1 MLTLAQHM
9 ASTIY
14 GHSIL
19 NSDSAT
25 LFDLIHRLCRNV
37 FTRDMQEDEAVDLRQ
52 FNFSDEI
59 DVDESLGVAA
69 IRNTAAQRHITQRTN
84 PWTIG
89 SAFVTS
95 SETAMMEQMLCLQSQ
110 ALRVSAGWAE
120 NEESQIN
127 FVVHQV
133 KESMDPDTAH

>member
-9 ASTIY
+9 ASMIY
-14 GHSIL
+14 GHSML
-19 NSDSAT
+19 NSDDAT
-25 LFDLIHRLCRNV
+25 PSDLIHRLRRDV
-37 FTRDMQEDEAVDLRQ
+37 FTRDMQEDEVVDLRQ
-52 FNFSDEI
+52 FNFGDEI

-69 IRNTAAQRHITQRTN
+69 IRNTAAQRRITQRTN

-95 SETAMMEQMLCLQSQ
+95 SETAMMEQMLRLQSQ
-110 ALRVSAGWAE
+110 TLRVSAGWAE

-127 FVVHQV
+127 FVVHKV
-133 KESMDPDTAH
+133 EESMDPDTAN